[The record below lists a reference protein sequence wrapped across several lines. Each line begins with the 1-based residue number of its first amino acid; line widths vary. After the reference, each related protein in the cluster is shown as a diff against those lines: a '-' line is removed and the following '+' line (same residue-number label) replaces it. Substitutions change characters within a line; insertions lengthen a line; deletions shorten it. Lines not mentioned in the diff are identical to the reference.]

1 MADHLSSLSMAV
13 KVVDQNRIEV
23 RPPSFR
29 VDMTREADLV
39 EEVARLVGY
48 NNIPVTLPAIRP
60 TEENIPEFVL
70 RDRIKTMLVGI
81 GFTEIITYSFISPQS
96 ADVLGAGEKSDLRSF
111 VKLLNP
117 LSEDQSVMRT
127 SLIPGLLST
136 VRLNSLRG
144 QDDMRVFEWGK
155 VYIKGDGELPQ
166 EKQVLAALITGMVST
181 QEWYQEPREADF
193 FDIKGAAENILE
205 ELGIE
210 KVEYKRNSPKE
221 GFDPHEYAR
230 IFYSGSEIGA
240 IGEVSKDVLK
250 GYGVEKKAFILELCI
265 DTLLSLVVWV
275 RKFTPLTKFPS
286 VRRDISIIINRSI
299 QSAML
304 VDIVKEKGTDLVE
317 SVDIFDLYQ
326 GKQIAP
332 QEKAL
337 AVRISYRSNKRT
349 LRDDEVNKIHEGIL
363 EEIRRQ
369 TGGRLREAQSQND

>member
-1 MADHLSSLSMAV
+1 
-13 KVVDQNRIEV
+13 
-23 RPPSFR
+23 
-29 VDMTREADLV
+29 
-39 EEVARLVGY
+39 
-48 NNIPVTLPAIRP
+48 
-60 TEENIPEFVL
+60 
-70 RDRIKTMLVGI
+70 
-81 GFTEIITYSFISPQS
+81 
-96 ADVLGAGEKSDLRSF
+96 
-111 VKLLNP
+111 
-117 LSEDQSVMRT
+117 MRT

-155 VYIKGDGELPQ
+155 IYIKGDGELPQ

-193 FDIKGAAENILE
+193 FDIKGVAENILE

-210 KVEYKRNSPKE
+210 MVEYKRNSPKE

-230 IFYSGSEIGA
+230 ISYSGSEIGA
-240 IGEVSKDVLK
+240 VGKVSKDVLK

-265 DTLLSLVVWV
+265 DTLLPLVVWV
-275 RKFTPLTKFPS
+275 KKFTPLTKFPS
-286 VRRDISIIINRSI
+286 VRRDISIIVNRSI

-337 AVRISYRSNKRT
+337 AGRISYRSNKRT
-349 LRDDEVNKIHEGIL
+349 LRDDEVNKIHEGII

-369 TGGRLREAQSQND
+369 TGGRLRESPPHTS